1 MHGSLDPGPHPQ
13 PAKVHDMSEE
23 KSRYWD
29 DKYQTGIPGWDR
41 RGVSPALLHW
51 LDGGMLGPCRLL
63 IPGCGHG
70 HEVVELARRG
80 FSVHAV
86 DIAPTPLSRLRM
98 ILAEKGLDAR
108 LIQADVLHWQPDAP
122 FDAIY
127 EQTCLCALAPQEW
140 PLYAAQLYGWLGPGG
155 LLFALFMQTGRPG
168 GPPYHCP
175 LEDMRGLFPSEH
187 WRWVEPPHREISHP
201 NGLFEYAAVLQRI
214 G

>member
-1 MHGSLDPGPHPQ
+1 MN
-13 PAKVHDMSEE
+13 EE

-29 DKYQTGIPGWDR
+29 DKYQTGMPGWDR

-51 LDGGMLGPCRLL
+51 LDAGMLSPCRLL

-80 FSVHAV
+80 FTVHAV

-98 ILAEKGLDAR
+98 ILAKEGLDAR
-108 LIQADVLHWQPDAP
+108 LIQADVLHWQPDAL

-140 PLYAAQLYGWLGPGG
+140 PLYAAQLYGWLRPGG
-155 LLFALFMQTGRPG
+155 LLFALFMQTGRFG
-168 GPPYHCP
+168 GPPYHCA
-175 LEDMRGLFPSEH
+175 LEDMRSLFPSEH
-187 WRWVEPPHREISHP
+187 WQWVEPPHREIPHP